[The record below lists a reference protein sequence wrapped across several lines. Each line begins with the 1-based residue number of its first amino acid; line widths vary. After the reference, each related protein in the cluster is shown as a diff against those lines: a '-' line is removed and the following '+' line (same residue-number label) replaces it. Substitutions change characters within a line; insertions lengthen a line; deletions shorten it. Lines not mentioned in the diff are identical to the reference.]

1 MADLTVEA
9 RQIPGCSAVLLSCH
23 GVADAHTFERL
34 DQAITDAFG
43 TGAVNVIA
51 DLSDVSYM
59 SSAGLGILI
68 KSQSEADEA
77 GGAFLLLC
85 PSPQVKELIET
96 TGMLDF
102 FVVANSPQEAIK
114 KLGVGG

>member
-43 TGAVNVIA
+43 TGAVFA
-51 DLSDVSYM
+51 R
-59 SSAGLGILI
+59 AGRR
-68 KSQSEADEA
+68 KMDRK
-77 GGAFLLLC
+77 GA
-85 PSPQVKELIET
+85 KR
-96 TGMLDF
+96 
-102 FVVANSPQEAIK
+102 A
-114 KLGVGG
+114 